1 MLLNEMDFKLNF
13 FAPKVSS
20 YFEVKLD
27 QKLVNLF
34 FFLYF
39 QFDNE
44 NYKIEF
50 IFNFQ
55 FNNVN

>member
-1 MLLNEMDFKLNF
+1 MLLNEMDFKLNL

-20 YFEVKLD
+20 YFGVKLD
-27 QKLVNLF
+27 QKLVNL

>member
-20 YFEVKLD
+20 YFGVKLD

-34 FFLYF
+34 FFVF
-39 QFDNE
+39 S
-44 NYKIEF
+44 I
-50 IFNFQ
+50 
-55 FNNVN
+55 